1 MAPVMWTQMP
11 ALAGHQLLLLLAV
24 LLGLLQLRLPRP
36 RQQLRHAWCAQEAC
50 MHLPDG
56 SLLLAS
62 PIGAWKVSAVREGQP
77 SASLLPSSYSSPLH
91 AAGGRCAQNRRYT
104 RVTWGSLGHRGAR
117 EASSAALRRWS
128 GAAAARLPSFEPVKL

>member
-1 MAPVMWTQMP
+1 MP
-11 ALAGHQLLLLLAV
+11 ALAAHQLLLLLLAV

-62 PIGAWKVSAVREGQP
+62 PIGARKVSAVREG
-77 SASLLPSSYSSPLH
+77 SPAPRCCPAATAAPCTRQ
-91 AAGGRCAQNRRYT
+91 AAGAPKTGAT
-104 RVTWGSLGHRGAR
+104 HASHGVHLGIEVLARHHR
-117 EASSAALRRWS
+117 LR
-128 GAAAARLPSFEPVKL
+128 

>member
-1 MAPVMWTQMP
+1 MAPVVWAQMP
-11 ALAGHQLLLLLAV
+11 ALAAHQLLLLLAV

-50 MHLPDG
+50 MHLPG
-56 SLLLAS
+56 GPLLLAS
-62 PIGAWKVSAVREGQP
+62 PIGARKISAVREGQP

-91 AAGGRCAQNRRYT
+91 AAGGRCAQSRRNT
-104 RVTWGSLGHRGAR
+104 RVTWGPLGHRGAR

-128 GAAAARLPSFEPVKL
+128 GAAAALSIV

>member
-62 PIGAWKVSAVREGQP
+62 PIGARKVSAVREGQP
-77 SASLLPSSYSSPLH
+77 SAFLH
-91 AAGGRCAQNRRYT
+91 HDAGRAHDHHLRHVALVLH
-104 RVTWGSLGHRGAR
+104 RVVHALHVDLGIEVLARHHR
-117 EASSAALRRWS
+117 LR
-128 GAAAARLPSFEPVKL
+128 

>member
-1 MAPVMWTQMP
+1 MP
-11 ALAGHQLLLLLAV
+11 ALAAHQLLLLLLAV
-24 LLGLLQLRLPRP
+24 LLGLLQLCLPRP

-50 MHLPDG
+50 MHLPGG

-62 PIGAWKVSAVREGQP
+62 PIGARKVSAVREGQP
-77 SASLLPSSYSSPLH
+77 SASLLPSSYSCPLH
-91 AAGGRCAQNRRYT
+91 AAGCRCAQNRRYT

>member
-11 ALAGHQLLLLLAV
+11 ALAAHQLLLLLLAV

-62 PIGAWKVSAVREGQP
+62 PIGARKVSAVREGQP
-77 SASLLPSSYSSPLH
+77 SAAPCTRQ
-91 AAGGRCAQNRRYT
+91 AAGAPKTGAT
-104 RVTWGSLGHRGAR
+104 HASHGVHLGIEVLAR
-117 EASSAALRRWS
+117 HPRQR
-128 GAAAARLPSFEPVKL
+128 

>member
-1 MAPVMWTQMP
+1 MP
-11 ALAGHQLLLLLAV
+11 ALAAHQLLLLLLAV

-62 PIGAWKVSAVREGQP
+62 PIGARKVSPAPRCCP
-77 SASLLPSSYSSPLH
+77 AATSAPCTRQ
-91 AAGGRCAQNRRYT
+91 AAGAPKTGAT
-104 RVTWGSLGHRGAR
+104 HASHGVHLGIEVLARHHR
-117 EASSAALRRWS
+117 LR
-128 GAAAARLPSFEPVKL
+128 